1 MFGNDSITQDSSAKS
16 DDNGASNDSGT
27 ATEPISP
34 PSVSPTEAP
43 TTPTNPI
50 HSDDNAQ
57 NADDKNQ
64 NPASLFT
71 TKPVVDPFGTTAPEH
86 HKDEDDSKDSADT
99 PQDQLINIKQ
109 QALQHLSPLVD
120 HLDQS
125 PEEKFKTTMMMIQA
139 SDDQKLIPNAFET
152 AKLIE
157 DDKFR
162 AQAMLDIV
170 NEINYF
176 TQHNQ

>member
-1 MFGNDSITQDSSAKS
+1 MFGNDSITQDSSTKS
-16 DDNGASNDSGT
+16 DDNGT

-34 PSVSPTEAP
+34 PSVSQTGSPTSS
-43 TTPTNPI
+43 TVNPI
-50 HSDDNAQ
+50 KSDDNAQ
-57 NADDKNQ
+57 QTSNTTQ

-86 HKDEDDSKDSADT
+86 HKDDSKDSAGT

-152 AKLIE
+152 AKQIE